1 MHLQAV
7 FILVDILGH
16 PVKLSGL
23 VQLCCRS
30 RVDWKV
36 AQWCAVVRA
45 PCKSRLLKVEV
56 VRRAQKEDTLAVP
69 SVSTSGLAITGMP
82 QTGLETLAG
91 SEARKE
97 TITSNHSRLAYIPG
111 LVCVCC
117 GRTRVREAS
126 MSDAVY
132 QHSRYHY
139 RSHIYLTVR

>member
-7 FILVDILGH
+7 FVLVDILGH

-36 AQWCAVVRA
+36 AQWCAVVCASRQ
-45 PCKSRLLKVEV
+45 SRLLKVEV
-56 VRRAQKEDTLAVP
+56 VRRAQKKDTLAVT

-117 GRTRVREAS
+117 GWTRVREAS
-126 MSDAVY
+126 VSEGVY
-132 QHSRYHY
+132 QHGR
-139 RSHIYLTVR
+139 